1 MDVKHIAVSGNI
13 GAGKTTLVQNLSHHF
28 DWTAQYEEVE
38 SNPYLDD
45 FYSDMHRWAFNLQI
59 FFLHQRYSQILEIR
73 EGNKTI
79 IQDRTIYEDAAI
91 FAPNLHKMGLMSTRD
106 YENYKAFYKTVEAQI
121 QPPDLLIYMKA
132 SIPTL
137 VNNIQKRG
145 RDYEE
150 NLRLD
155 YLKKL
160 NEFYENWIASYDK
173 GPLLVID
180 CDNTDIVENKDDIS
194 DIYNRIQAELNGL
207 F

>member
-1 MDVKHIAVSGNI
+1 
-13 GAGKTTLVQNLSHHF
+13 
-28 DWTAQYEEVE
+28 
-38 SNPYLDD
+38 
-45 FYSDMHRWAFNLQI
+45 
-59 FFLHQRYSQILEIR
+59 
-73 EGNKTI
+73 
-79 IQDRTIYEDAAI
+79 
-91 FAPNLHKMGLMSTRD
+91 MSTRD

-194 DIYNRIQAELNGL
+194 EIYNRIQAELNGL

>member
-91 FAPNLHKMGLMSTRD
+91 FAPNLHKMGLINLRD
-106 YENYKAFYKTVEAQI
+106 YDNYKAFYKTVEAQI

-194 DIYNRIQAELNGL
+194 EIYNRIQAELNGL